1 MIEAP
6 GVPRTL
12 SGKKQEIPIKRMMQG
27 RPIEKAIN
35 REAMA
40 NPEVLGWYA
49 GLKHLLEGGPA

>member
-6 GVPRTL
+6 GIPRTL

-49 GLKHLLEGGPA
+49 GLSLR